1 MAPDSSPNMCECD
14 CGDPNAGRCRLTEV
28 PPGEEWPLCVCPYCG
43 PEPAAQGGRR
53 QCTTQVHP
61 IVMVL
66 PPGDLLLCE
75 DCRSSCFRRLREAR
89 LRKRGRDESKP
100 TDHTES
106 VEDQDREEKRES
118 GTEQHQGAS
127 DDAHAA
133 CRGGHFLG
141 RTEHQGRRR
150 D

>member
-1 MAPDSSPNMCECD
+1 MAPDSSTNMCECD

-28 PPGEEWPLCVCPYCG
+28 PPGEAWPLCVCPYCG

-61 IVMVL
+61 IVVVL
-66 PPGDLLLCE
+66 PPGGLLLCE
-75 DCRSSCFRRLREAR
+75 ECRSSCYRRVREAR
-89 LRKRGRDESKP
+89 LRRRGRDGSKP

-106 VEDQDREEKRES
+106 AEDQGNDEKHKPD
-118 GTEQHQGAS
+118 TEQHQDAP
-127 DDAHAA
+127 DDAHAV
-133 CRGGHFLG
+133 RRDGHFPS
-141 RTEHQGRRR
+141 RTEHQDRRR